1 MLDNKQKIIK
11 ILKELE
17 WVWPLALW
25 FKNLIIL
32 TNNNDFIN
40 LVYDVITQSIKQTK
54 LDIDYEKKMIL
65 SQKIKKIKKEESF
78 KEDLDD
84 FLENNINVI

>member
-17 WVWPLALW
+17 WAWPLALW

>member
-1 MLDNKQKIIK
+1 
-11 ILKELE
+11 
-17 WVWPLALW
+17 
-25 FKNLIIL
+25 
-32 TNNNDFIN
+32 